1 MEKVE
6 EREVM
11 VVTVS
16 VLSFF
21 LAWGESSSIC
31 VKKASLI
38 SPLCQERKE
47 GKRQLP
53 AKSSQIWIT

>member
-6 EREVM
+6 DKEMRVM
-11 VVTVS
+11 IVS

-31 VKKASLI
+31 VKKLL
-38 SPLCQERKE
+38 SPVCQERKK
-47 GKRQLP
+47 GRRQLP
-53 AKSSQIWIT
+53 AKTSQIWIT